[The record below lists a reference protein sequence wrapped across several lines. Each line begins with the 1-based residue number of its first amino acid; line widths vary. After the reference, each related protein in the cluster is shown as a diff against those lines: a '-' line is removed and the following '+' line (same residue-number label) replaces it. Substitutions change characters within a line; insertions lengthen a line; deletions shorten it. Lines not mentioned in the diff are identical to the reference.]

1 MDRRRFMK
9 GSTALGLAM
18 GAAKAQAPGQGAGK
32 SSAGPDKN
40 HVRND
45 FWPGGARFVVSLS
58 LQMEAGAQAD
68 RGASGP
74 WGALDTKYP
83 DLPTEKW
90 YEYGFKEGIPRLL
103 DMYDRRKVKVTS
115 HMVGMAVEKHPALAK
130 EIVQRGH
137 EPAAHS
143 HTWEPIYSKTPY
155 EERALYQANIEAIQ
169 RATGARPIG
178 FNAPGMRATPETF
191 GILQDLGFLYHT
203 DDLSRDE
210 PFVIAVKSKP
220 FVVVPYTFQLNDLQ
234 NFENRWRTCSDFAG
248 ELKAEFDALYEESA
262 HKRRMISVSAHD
274 RVAGRASRM
283 RVIEDFIIYAQR
295 HAGVVFMRKDEIA
308 RFALAS
314 PSTIR
319 EGKTT

>member
-18 GAAKAQAPGQGAGK
+18 GAAKAQAPGQSAGK
-32 SSAGPDKN
+32 SSARAT
-40 HVRND
+40 RND
-45 FWPGGARFVVSLS
+45 FWPGGARLVVSLS
-58 LQMEAGAQAD
+58 LQMEAGAQPE
-68 RGASGP
+68 RGAAGP
-74 WGALDTKYP
+74 WGVLDTKYP

-137 EPAAHS
+137 EAAAHGY
-143 HTWEPIYSKTPY
+143 TWEPQYAKTPD
-155 EERALYQANIEAIQ
+155 EERASYQANVQAIE

-210 PFVIAVKSKP
+210 PFVIAVRRKP
-220 FVVVPYTFQLNDLQ
+220 FVVVPYTFQLNDFQ

-248 ELKAEFDALYEESA
+248 ELKSEFDALYEESA
-262 HKRRMISVSAHD
+262 RKRRMISVSAHD

-295 HAGVVFMRKDEIA
+295 QPGVVFMRKDEIA
-308 RFALAS
+308 KFALAS
-314 PSTIR
+314 PITVR
-319 EGKTT
+319 EGETA

>member
-1 MDRRRFMK
+1 
-9 GSTALGLAM
+9 
-18 GAAKAQAPGQGAGK
+18 
-32 SSAGPDKN
+32 
-40 HVRND
+40 
-45 FWPGGARFVVSLS
+45 
-58 LQMEAGAQAD
+58 MEAGAQAD

-74 WGALDTKYP
+74 WGALDPKYP

-115 HMVGMAVEKHPALAK
+115 HMVGMAVEKHPALAR

-137 EPAAHS
+137 EPAAHG
-143 HTWEPIYSKTPY
+143 HTWEPIYAKTPF
-155 EERALYQANIEAIQ
+155 EERASYQANVQAIE
-169 RATGARPIG
+169 RATGTRPIG

-283 RVIEDFIIYAQR
+283 RVIEDFIVYAQR
-295 HAGVVFMRKDEIA
+295 HPGVVFLRKDEIA
-308 RFALAS
+308 KFALAS
-314 PSTIR
+314 PLTVR
-319 EGKTT
+319 EGEAA

>member
-1 MDRRRFMK
+1 M
-9 GSTALGLAM
+9 
-18 GAAKAQAPGQGAGK
+18 
-32 SSAGPDKN
+32 
-40 HVRND
+40 
-45 FWPGGARFVVSLS
+45 VSLS

-68 RGASGP
+68 RGANGP
-74 WGALDTKYP
+74 WGVLDPRYP

-103 DMYDRRKVKVTS
+103 DMYDRRRVKVTS

-137 EPAAHS
+137 EPAAHG
-143 HTWEPIYSKTPY
+143 HTWEPIYAKTPF
-155 EERALYQANIEAIQ
+155 EERTSYQANVQAIE
-169 RATGARPIG
+169 RATGTRPIG

-295 HAGVVFMRKDEIA
+295 HPGVVFLRKDEIA
-308 RFALAS
+308 KFALAS
-314 PSTIR
+314 ALTIR
-319 EGKTT
+319 ERETA

>member
-1 MDRRRFMK
+1 MDRRRFMQ
-9 GSTALGLAM
+9 GSTALGFAM
-18 GAAKAQAPGQGAGK
+18 GAAKAQAPGQGGGK
-32 SSAGPDKN
+32 SSAAPDKN
-40 HVRND
+40 TARKD

-68 RGASGP
+68 RGANGP
-74 WGALDTKYP
+74 WGVLDPRYP

-103 DMYDRRKVKVTS
+103 DMYDRRRVKVTS

-130 EIVQRGH
+130 EIGQRGH
-137 EPAAHS
+137 EPAAHG
-143 HTWEPIYSKTPY
+143 HTWEPIYAKTPF
-155 EERALYQANIEAIQ
+155 EERTSYQANVQAIE
-169 RATGARPIG
+169 RATGTRPIG

-210 PFVIAVKSKP
+210 PFLIAVKSKP

-295 HAGVVFMRKDEIA
+295 HPGVVFLRKDEIA
-308 RFALAS
+308 KFALAS
-314 PSTIR
+314 ALTVR
-319 EGKTT
+319 ERGTA